1 MKGEILSWS
10 LLGVKGLSCQHM
22 SIFSALCDLKQE
34 LIGLPFSIQLT
45 LPLRWQGLRRVRMTR
60 KWAPAQ
66 VLALS
71 RRALSEKLKKQPTG
85 KTLTPLVRWA
95 QIRGQDQAPWARWIL
110 LISCWRAE
118 ESLKGF
124 VENFCGESLGISLP
138 TGLNELDQFIQRTLF
153 SVHMKKFWSWSLSCD
168 WSPSTVQLRTFSF
181 VTELNKAR
189 SYHWVSSPVTG
200 LSCSYGHGSRQLN
213 NLANLPSHIS
223 CIEVTK

>member
-10 LLGVKGLSCQHM
+10 LMGVKGLSCQHM

-60 KWAPAQ
+60 KWAPVQ
-66 VLALS
+66 LLAWS
-71 RRALSEKLKKQPTG
+71 RRALSGKLKKQPTG
-85 KTLTPLVRWA
+85 RTLTPLVRWA

-138 TGLNELDQFIQRTLF
+138 TGLSELDQFIQRTLF
-153 SVHMKKFWSWSLSCD
+153 SVHMKNLI
-168 WSPSTVQLRTFSF
+168 L
-181 VTELNKAR
+181 VTELWLEPEFCSVKNFQLRDRVEQSAILPLSVVPRDRIELFIR
-189 SYHWVSSPVTG
+189 SWLSIAQQSS
-200 LSCSYGHGSRQLN
+200 
-213 NLANLPSHIS
+213 
-223 CIEVTK
+223 